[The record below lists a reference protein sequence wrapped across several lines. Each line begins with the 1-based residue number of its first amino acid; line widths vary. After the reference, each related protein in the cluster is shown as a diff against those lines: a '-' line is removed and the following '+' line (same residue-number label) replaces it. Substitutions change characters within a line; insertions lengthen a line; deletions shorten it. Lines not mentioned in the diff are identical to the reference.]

1 MSGDEHSGS
10 GDPRYRIA
18 TLADEVEARRLL
30 IRWGDGHESRFHYIW
45 LRHACFYPANPRL
58 DPRDEALRVPDDA
71 DRLAVEAFTL
81 KDGGVSIRWAP
92 DNETTRHEARWLRAH
107 CYSDA
112 ARRAR
117 KHRPSLWD
125 GAAAAA
131 LPWFDYA
138 ELSDDEGVY
147 RLFLRVRDHGLARL
161 RNVPATRAAIE
172 NVAELFGPIHE
183 THYGRIFDVRTDSKI
198 AVGAN
203 KACYLAP
210 HTDENYR
217 HAPPGIALFHCLT
230 SSESAGG
237 ESLLVDGFLAAR
249 RLAESAPEAFE
260 LLSRVPI
267 RFVGD
272 SHENSHLWAE
282 GRVIC
287 RDVDGDVV
295 GIRYTDRTLPPLDLP
310 EGQIEPMYR
319 ALRAFARELYRPDLA
334 LRYLMRPGDLHVF
347 DNQRVLHAR
356 TAFDPRAGTRHLQ
369 QCAVDRDEF
378 HYRLRLIAVRRG
390 LEDARLVM
398 AGGAL
403 G

>member
-1 MSGDEHSGS
+1 MS
-10 GDPRYRIA
+10 GDPRFRIE
-18 TLADEVEARRLL
+18 TLTDEGEARRLL
-30 IRWGDGHESRFHYIW
+30 VRWVDGHESRFHYVW
-45 LRHACFYPANPRL
+45 LRHACFYPANPGT
-58 DPRDEALRVPDDA
+58 DPRDESLHPPDDP
-71 DRLAVEAFTL
+71 DRLTVETL
-81 KDGGVSIRWAP
+81 SLDGGVLSIRWAP
-92 DNETTRHEARWLRAH
+92 DGETTRHEARWLREH

-131 LPWFDYA
+131 LPCFDYA
-138 ELSDDEGVY
+138 DLNDDEGVY
-147 RLFLRVRDHGLARL
+147 RLFLRVRDPGLARL
-161 RNVPATRAAIE
+161 HHVPATREALE
-172 NVAELFGPIHE
+172 QVAGLFGPIHE
-183 THYGRIFDVRTDSKI
+183 TNYGRVFDVRTDSHI
-198 AVGAN
+198 AVAAN
-203 KACYLAP
+203 KASFLAP

-217 HAPPGIALFHCLT
+217 HAPPGISLFHCL
-230 SSESAGG
+230 EACEKAGG

-249 RLAESAPEAFE
+249 RLAEHDPAAFE

-272 SHENSHLWAE
+272 SHENDHLWAE

-310 EGQIEPMYR
+310 EAEIEPMYR
-319 ALRAFARELYRPDLA
+319 ALRSFARELYSPDLP
-334 LRYLMRPGDLHVF
+334 LRYLMRPGDLHIF

-356 TAFDPRAGTRHLQ
+356 TAFDPGAGTRHLQ

-378 HYRLRLIAVRRG
+378 YYRLRLMEIRRG
-390 LEDARLVM
+390 LDDARLVM

>member
-1 MSGDEHSGS
+1 MSAEAQFRIESVTDE
-10 GDPRYRIA
+10 
-18 TLADEVEARRLL
+18 TQARCLH

-45 LRHACFYPANPRL
+45 LRHACFYPANPGL
-58 DPRDEALRVPDDA
+58 DPQDEALRAPDDP
-71 DRLAVEAFTL
+71 DRLAIAAMDQDCGALV
-81 KDGGVSIRWAP
+81 IRWDP
-92 DNETTRHEARWLRAH
+92 DGETTRHEARWLREH
-107 CYSDA
+107 CYSES
-112 ARRAR
+112 ARQER
-117 KHRPSLWD
+117 KHHPSLWD
-125 GAAAAA
+125 GATATA
-131 LPWFDYA
+131 LSRLDYA
-138 ELSDDEGVY
+138 ELEDDEGVY

-161 RNVPATRAAIE
+161 QGVPGSRAAIE
-172 NVAELFGPIHE
+172 RLAGLFGPIHE
-183 THYGRIFDVRTDSKI
+183 TNYGRIFDVRTDSSI

-217 HAPPGIALFHCLT
+217 HAPPGISLFHCLEA
-230 SSESAGG
+230 SGAGG
-237 ESLLVDGFLAAR
+237 ESILVDGFLAAE
-249 RLAESAPEAFE
+249 RLRESDPEAFA

-272 SHENSHLWAE
+272 SHENSYLWAE

-287 RDVDGDVV
+287 LDLDGDVV

-310 EGQIEPMYR
+310 EDLMEPMYR
-319 ALRAFARELYRPDLA
+319 ALRAFARELYSPDLP
-334 LRYLMRPGDLHVF
+334 LRYLMAPGDLHVF

-356 TAFDPRAGTRHLQ
+356 TAFDPSAGTRHLQ

-378 HYRLRLIAVRRG
+378 HYRLRLMAIRRG
-390 LEDARLVM
+390 LDDAHLVM